1 MPKPFNGERII
12 FLTHIGGT
20 TRYPYTKE
28 WSYTSP
34 QKWTKDLN
42 TTAKNIR
49 RKHRGTSLWFCIDNN
64 SDITQTTHAT
74 KEKR

>member
-42 TTAKNIR
+42 TTAKTIKILEENIGV
-49 RKHRGTSLWFCIDNN
+49 HLCDFVLI
-64 SDITQTTHAT
+64 ITQI
-74 KEKR
+74 

>member
-42 TTAKNIR
+42 TTAKAIKILEENIGV
-49 RKHRGTSLWFCIDNN
+49 HLCDFVLI
-64 SDITQTTHAT
+64 ITQI
-74 KEKR
+74 